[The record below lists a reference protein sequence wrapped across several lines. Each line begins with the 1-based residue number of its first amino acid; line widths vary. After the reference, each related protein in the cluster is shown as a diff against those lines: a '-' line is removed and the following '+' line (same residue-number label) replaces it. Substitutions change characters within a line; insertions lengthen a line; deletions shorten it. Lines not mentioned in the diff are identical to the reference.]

1 MSDDQPEQAAGHND
15 ANGAGGA
22 SSDQDKAVAEL
33 RAASLK
39 LAATVAGT
47 DAHWWSRAVS
57 DPDRRK
63 YLDRLYD
70 AVTDITRLVRTKQVD
85 DEGMLR
91 TLDLLREL
99 DTRLKAPDTES
110 IWALLYEFQLL
121 LVQYGDERVIC
132 GMIESELFWHQGQT
146 TWLTWDALY
155 PHQPKCAAVEQY
167 RSGIAVSLND
177 LQSARHMLSS
187 LYRSRRDDQLAH
199 HSRAQA
205 RSQNLLILAGILTIF
220 IPLFLVTYWYASHPR
235 PSVWGTVMLP
245 IAGAVGA
252 ALSGTLK
259 ARDQLNREADIGR
272 FKDGL
277 LAQLLVG
284 AAAAVIVV
292 VLLKANLTSVGNI
305 TPNTITAQAAFGFLA
320 GFSEPFLL
328 GVVGRAA
335 NLGSTAAAPG
345 TATGIATAAK
355 P

>member
-15 ANGAGGA
+15 AHGAGGA

-187 LYRSRRDDQLAH
+187 LS
-199 HSRAQA
+199 
-205 RSQNLLILAGILTIF
+205 LIHI
-220 IPLFLVTYWYASHPR
+220 
-235 PSVWGTVMLP
+235 
-245 IAGAVGA
+245 
-252 ALSGTLK
+252 
-259 ARDQLNREADIGR
+259 
-272 FKDGL
+272 
-277 LAQLLVG
+277 
-284 AAAAVIVV
+284 
-292 VLLKANLTSVGNI
+292 
-305 TPNTITAQAAFGFLA
+305 
-320 GFSEPFLL
+320 
-328 GVVGRAA
+328 
-335 NLGSTAAAPG
+335 
-345 TATGIATAAK
+345 
-355 P
+355 